1 MLGKLNKNILII
13 YGVISIALLNTITNV
28 YILNANNGINY
39 YYQYTMCLFNINTLI
54 ILILLVQ
61 NRMLLP
67 TCTMIIIIG
76 DVGPLRLTKYINYAY
91 VNVGLSNVLSQ
102 YHPPLFF
109 LTVFI
114 IFQTIKKY
122 PNASHRILIPNRTG
136 LLGLNYLIVSLLLSG
151 WWASQELFWGSFWN
165 WDPVELSS
173 TLLVI
178 CTLGFVHSAA
188 TTALKTTVNAWTDH
202 FIFAATL
209 LAMYTINR
217 SELAN
222 SIHKFSGTFL
232 LKIDKTWFYCIKN
245 FIFVTLYF
253 VFFKK
258 KIYTEKNKHNQL
270 LMLSHVTYLIIAT
283 VVYNQVH
290 IYLNITSHNLFQF
303 LANTTFVIITC
314 IIRPNKYFTKI
325 PKTAPHL
332 LISKILLLPLLLNY
346 PPTNQLYTKKIKKTI
361 CYFFYTENNCSLSH
375 GSFNKNIFYVGFR
388 KKKQK
393 NEALLSSYND
403 VFTKKVFFKYNNDTL
418 LFNLDTNDLCN
429 TPLLIFLK

>member
-151 WWASQELFWGSFWN
+151 
-165 WDPVELSS
+165 
-173 TLLVI
+173 
-178 CTLGFVHSAA
+178 
-188 TTALKTTVNAWTDH
+188 
-202 FIFAATL
+202 
-209 LAMYTINR
+209 
-217 SELAN
+217 
-222 SIHKFSGTFL
+222 
-232 LKIDKTWFYCIKN
+232 
-245 FIFVTLYF
+245 
-253 VFFKK
+253 
-258 KIYTEKNKHNQL
+258 
-270 LMLSHVTYLIIAT
+270 
-283 VVYNQVH
+283 
-290 IYLNITSHNLFQF
+290 
-303 LANTTFVIITC
+303 
-314 IIRPNKYFTKI
+314 
-325 PKTAPHL
+325 
-332 LISKILLLPLLLNY
+332 
-346 PPTNQLYTKKIKKTI
+346 
-361 CYFFYTENNCSLSH
+361 
-375 GSFNKNIFYVGFR
+375 
-388 KKKQK
+388 
-393 NEALLSSYND
+393 
-403 VFTKKVFFKYNNDTL
+403 
-418 LFNLDTNDLCN
+418 
-429 TPLLIFLK
+429 